1 MFTNV
6 FTFIP
11 FNPYNHLADK
21 LLIPILEI
29 RNLHFREVDKRGQGK
44 TKLDCILNSILV
56 FLKCGPS
63 IA

>member
-21 LLIPILEI
+21 LLIPILET
-29 RNLHFREVDKRGQGK
+29 RNLHFE
-44 TKLDCILNSILV
+44 KLINGARV
-56 FLKCGPS
+56 RPS
-63 IA
+63 WTAYLTLY